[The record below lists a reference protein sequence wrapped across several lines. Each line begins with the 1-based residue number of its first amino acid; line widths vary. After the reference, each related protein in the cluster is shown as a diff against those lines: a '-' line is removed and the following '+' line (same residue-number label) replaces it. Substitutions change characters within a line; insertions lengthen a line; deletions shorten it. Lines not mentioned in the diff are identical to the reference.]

1 MKRMLT
7 LLLAGLMLLSGCAPE
22 KSTQQ
27 TGRTEYDFYYLQS
40 DISKTTGGSAL
51 AIESIEIEVAD
62 DAKTETIITA
72 LITELLHG
80 PRDTSLTR
88 LIPEDTE
95 LLEVKVIGGQAVVD
109 LSVEYSNLSG
119 VALTLADYAI
129 ALTLTQLPDIMSV
142 KVTVLGRDL
151 AYREKQVFM
160 AQDVLLEPEGDVVN
174 TVPVDLYFRNERGLL
189 QREKRMLDIYEGET
203 QVGAVTRAL
212 QNGPENK
219 DLTVVLPEGFKT
231 KSVWQE
237 EDTCYVNLI
246 SVLLP
251 EEVDRRELE
260 LAIQAIAKSMCSL
273 EGVEEV
279 QFLVDGEFATHYGA
293 VDIEEPYTN

>member
-22 KSTQQ
+22 ESKQQ

-51 AIESIEIEVAD
+51 ATESIQIEVAD

-95 LLEVKVIGGQAVVD
+95 LLEVKVTGGQAVVD

-119 VALTLADYAI
+119 VELTLADYAI

-151 AYREKQVFM
+151 AYREKQIFM
-160 AQDVLLEPEGDVVN
+160 AQDVLLEPEGDVVS
-174 TVPVDLYFRNERGLL
+174 TVQVELYFRNDGGRL
-189 QREKRMLDIYEGET
+189 QREKRMLDVYEGET
-203 QVGAVTRAL
+203 QVGAVARAL
-212 QNGPENK
+212 QNGPEDK
-219 DLTVVLPEGFKT
+219 DLVVVLPEGFKT

-246 SVLLP
+246 SALLP
-251 EEVDRRELE
+251 EEVDQRELE
-260 LAIQAIAKSMCSL
+260 LAIQAIGRSMCSL

-279 QFLVDGEFATHYGA
+279 QFLVDGEFATHYGT
-293 VDIEEPYTN
+293 VNIEEPYTT

>member
-51 AIESIEIEVAD
+51 AAESIQIEMAD

-72 LITELLHG
+72 MVTELLHG
-80 PRDTSLTR
+80 PRDTTLTR
-88 LIPEDTE
+88 LIPENTE
-95 LLEVKVIGGQAVVD
+95 LLEVKVVGGQAVVD

-251 EEVDRRELE
+251 EEVDRWELE